1 MSSCSSAFG
10 KAATTSSER
19 RYPWSL
25 PLSIRFVTIACV
37 TISRQRAAS
46 TRCAWAWAWRERQIK
61 TRRSRAEGGVN
72 QLWVGGDQCGLALSA
87 HSAAF
92 ARANRAYSLV
102 YTPSLT
108 ELCPHFKRLPRKSAR
123 VDDQCDRYTDL
134 SH

>member
-46 TRCAWAWAWRERQIK
+46 TRCAWAWAWREQQIK
-61 TRRSRAEGGVN
+61 THRSKAEGGAN

-87 HSAAF
+87 HSAAIP
-92 ARANRAYSLV
+92 RANRADGLV
-102 YTPSLT
+102 YARSLA
-108 ELCPHFKRLPRKSAR
+108 ELCPHFKRVTRKSAG
-123 VDDQCDRYTDL
+123 VDRQCAGYTDL
-134 SH
+134 SR